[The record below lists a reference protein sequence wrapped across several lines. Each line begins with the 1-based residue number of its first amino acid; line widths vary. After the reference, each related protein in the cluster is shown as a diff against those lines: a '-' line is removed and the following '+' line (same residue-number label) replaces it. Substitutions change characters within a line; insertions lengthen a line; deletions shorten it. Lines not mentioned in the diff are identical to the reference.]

1 MTNTSNLIEMKPILS
16 LNEMIQ
22 KSQHVILY
30 FYTTWCQPCKQ
41 VEPMIAEIA
50 TEFPSVTIIRI
61 DADSH
66 PLICAAYKIQSV
78 PIMIGIGERRFYLSN
93 YGQIAGVKKTLEK
106 EWNLK

>member
-1 MTNTSNLIEMKPILS
+1 MTDTSNLIEMEPIQS
-16 LNEMIQ
+16 LNEMIE

-30 FYTTWCQPCKQ
+30 FHTTWCQPCKQ
-41 VEPMIAEIA
+41 VEPTILQIAK
-50 TEFPSVTIIRI
+50 EFPNVTIIKI

-78 PIMIGIGERRFYLSN
+78 PTMIGIGERRFYLSA
-93 YGQIAGVKKTLEK
+93 YGQIADLRKTLEK